1 MTVMMINNE
10 YTVKMMAKIE
20 AAITIMKIAHV
31 VMKIWKDHAAR
42 TTHRHNMSQKSKIIT
57 RSIVQKT
64 EDTVDKNDIAL
75 TNEDVQKG
83 KRTEFVEKDR
93 KDQAGVN
100 FKL

>member
-1 MTVMMINNE
+1 
-10 YTVKMMAKIE
+10 
-20 AAITIMKIAHV
+20 
-31 VMKIWKDHAAR
+31 
-42 TTHRHNMSQKSKIIT
+42 MSQKSKIIT